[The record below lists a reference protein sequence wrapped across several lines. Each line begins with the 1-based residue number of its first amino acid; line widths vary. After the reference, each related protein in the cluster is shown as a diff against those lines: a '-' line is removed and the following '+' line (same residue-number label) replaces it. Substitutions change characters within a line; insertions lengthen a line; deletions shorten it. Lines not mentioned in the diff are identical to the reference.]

1 MAKRVESWVVADDVW
16 ERVEPLMPLRLAAHR
31 VSGRKPGAG
40 RPPKPAR
47 QVLEAVVHGLRTGG
61 QWKALPKERLASA
74 SAIHQRF
81 LEWAAAGFFDALWKG
96 LAEYDQ
102 MAGIAWR
109 WQGVDG
115 AMMKAPLA
123 QETVGPNRMDRG
135 KNGQQAT
142 AAGGRA
148 WRRVVA
154 RGERGQRS

>member
-1 MAKRVESWVVADDVW
+1 M
-16 ERVEPLMPLRLAAHR
+16 
-31 VSGRKPGAG
+31 
-40 RPPKPAR
+40 
-47 QVLEAVVHGLRTGG
+47 EAVVHGLRTGG